1 MHGDSAETC
10 GPTHH
15 RRWRIAA
22 LINTLLVVVVFTAAC
37 SNGNGAAD
45 EDRQFATD
53 RHTETPG
60 AATEIPST
68 VPPEIPTIAAA
79 TPVASPIGGVVLPVS
94 PVHTIYAIAEGGV
107 ISIDVATGATRVVCR
122 SDKNGDVVRIAS
134 SPDGD
139 RVAVLRK
146 VKKGDNVRFDLEIR
160 SATGETTTTWK
171 DIEAH
176 LDRVTEPGKGRTLLD
191 WSREGS
197 KIAVAFPDGGAVII
211 PVAGGDPSVLLTRG
225 QAPAPVAIQW
235 SPDAMS
241 IAFASKSAGGKGASL
256 SLATVGTLPA
266 DPVRIAGTGGDRPIR
281 DVEWLP
287 DGSGVLAIQGRPNTA
302 TDVGGDVVA
311 VDWRTL
317 TPRTIL
323 GSSRFGPTSAIV
335 AAAPSPDGRST
346 ALAVVTSDGM
356 GGWVASVWIRAADES
371 LLRVELPQNPQVA
384 SIDWTWLGLAVT
396 LVDPDRVRVVLSGP
410 DGQLIPLQPI
420 IVASPEASPI
430 PASPEGSPMATPA
443 LPPIAASPIGEAS
456 PQASPDPTGT
466 PDATP
471 VR

>member
-1 MHGDSAETC
+1 M
-10 GPTHH
+10 
-15 RRWRIAA
+15 
-22 LINTLLVVVVFTAAC
+22 
-37 SNGNGAAD
+37 
-45 EDRQFATD
+45 
-53 RHTETPG
+53 
-60 AATEIPST
+60 
-68 VPPEIPTIAAA
+68 
-79 TPVASPIGGVVLPVS
+79 
-94 PVHTIYAIAEGGV
+94 
-107 ISIDVATGATRVVCR
+107 
-122 SDKNGDVVRIAS
+122 
-134 SPDGD
+134 
-139 RVAVLRK
+139 
-146 VKKGDNVRFDLEIR
+146 
-160 SATGETTTTWK
+160 
-171 DIEAH
+171 
-176 LDRVTEPGKGRTLLD
+176 
-191 WSREGS
+191 
-197 KIAVAFPDGGAVII
+197 
-211 PVAGGDPSVLLTRG
+211 
-225 QAPAPVAIQW
+225 
-235 SPDAMS
+235 
-241 IAFASKSAGGKGASL
+241 
-256 SLATVGTLPA
+256 
-266 DPVRIAGTGGDRPIR
+266 
-281 DVEWLP
+281 
-287 DGSGVLAIQGRPNTA
+287 LAIQGRPNTA

>member
-1 MHGDSAETC
+1 MHGDSPETC
-10 GPTHH
+10 ARTHH
-15 RRWRIAA
+15 RRWRIVA
-22 LINTLLVVVVFTAAC
+22 LINTLLVVVVLIAAC

-60 AATEIPST
+60 VATEIPST
-68 VPPEIPTIAAA
+68 VPTEIPTIVA
-79 TPVASPIGGVVLPVS
+79 TPVASPIGNVVLPVS
-94 PVHTIYAIAEGGV
+94 SVHTLYAMAERGV
-107 ISIDVATGATRVVCR
+107 IAIDVATGATRVICR
-122 SDKNGDVVRIAS
+122 SDKNGDVIRIAS

-146 VKKGDNVRFDLEIR
+146 VKKDDKTRYDLEIR
-160 SATGETTTTWK
+160 SSTGETITTWK

-176 LDRVTEPGKGRTLLD
+176 LDRVTEPGKGRSLLD
-191 WSREGS
+191 WSRDGG
-197 KIAVAFPDGGAVII
+197 KIAAAFPDGGAVVI

-225 QAPAPVAIQW
+225 QAPAPVSIQW
-235 SPDAMS
+235 SPDGMS
-241 IAFASKSAGGKGASL
+241 IAFASRSAGGKGASL

-266 DPVRIAGTGGDRPIR
+266 DPVRIAGTGGNRPIR
-281 DVEWLP
+281 SVEWLP

-356 GGWVASVWIRAADES
+356 GGWVASVWIRATDES
-371 LLRVELPQNPQVA
+371 LVRVELPHNPQVA
-384 SIDWTWLGLAVT
+384 SIDWSWLGLAVT
-396 LVDPDRVRVVLSGP
+396 LVDPDRVRIVLSAP

-420 IVASPEASPI
+420 IATSPEASPI
-430 PASPEGSPMATPA
+430 PAAMPEGSPMATPDI
-443 LPPIAASPIGEAS
+443 PPIAASPIGEAS
-456 PQASPDPTGT
+456 PQASPEPIGT
-466 PDATP
+466 PGATP